1 MSDTETLEQLEK
13 RMAAMAENGADAAE
27 WIAAL
32 EEGLAA
38 GSPKVFTDW
47 APLAQ
52 ESLAKLGDIPAGI
65 DLLKWRAD
73 HTPANTMSPKAWL
86 MAADV
91 VAGSNPHMLAL
102 LSEAGFGQHL
112 AARECVR
119 RLRLLHGLHSGALCL
134 HRTWGFGIVKKS
146 DALYKRIEI
155 QFAGRPNH
163 MLPMKAAAESLELL
177 GPDHIL
183 AKLHADR
190 ESVMQQVR
198 TNPAGVVKEAL
209 ASFGP
214 LSAAALQEKLVQG
227 GVVLEGDWKS
237 FWDAARK
244 ELKKDPLVDLPSK
257 RTDPIRMKDSASG
270 YDEAWYDK
278 LGAERDIKT
287 ILRLVTELKSSVA
300 DVSAIPPARKR
311 VLANRLAFVILGATS
326 RQPGTKMAGTL
337 LAAQFKLDPADCDWP
352 AAARSFLSGKTF
364 IPLLHDLPVRD
375 IAPAL
380 AFLQGIDP
388 DAVRSLVLNH
398 LHDLHYNA
406 LCDAIDLM
414 IEKGSGEEIRKLFI
428 DDCARHL
435 ATEEMLLWIFRHR
448 DQATAWDLP
457 QPTALAPLAVAELEK
472 DYSGDRLKTKKLLRE
487 RLETPEVLQAVFE
500 GMTRGRQQDFFRQLC
515 LSTAWTGLDRQT
527 MQAKI
532 IKQFP
537 HLESIVTGESST
549 SEAPAASYGSVTSH
563 RSYRDRVERLEKL
576 INVDIPENS
585 REIAVAR
592 SYGDLSENFE
602 YKAAK
607 DMQAVLLAR
616 RADLESQ
623 IAKVRPTDFSEA
635 PQGVAGVGSTIHV
648 AWPDGH
654 EETYHILGEWD
665 QVPEMHIIS
674 SNTRIAKA
682 VAGKKPGDVFPMPSE
697 DGTDVDCTLKDVT
710 PLPQEILDWAK

>member
-1 MSDTETLEQLEK
+1 MSDTATLEQLEK
-13 RMAAMAENGADAAE
+13 RMADMAENGADAAE

-32 EEGLAA
+32 DDALAA
-38 GSPKVFTDW
+38 GSPKVFSDF

-73 HTPANTMSPKAWL
+73 HTPADTMSPKAWL

-102 LSEAGFGQHL
+102 LSEAGFGQRL

-134 HRTWGFGIVKKS
+134 HRTWGFGIVRKS

-155 QFAGRPNH
+155 QFPGRPNH
-163 MLPMKAAAESLELL
+163 MLPMKTAAETLELL

-190 ESVMQQVR
+190 ESVLQQVR
-198 TNPAGVVKEAL
+198 TDPAGVVKQAL

-214 LSAAALQEKLVQG
+214 LSAPALQEKLVQN
-227 GVVLEGDWKS
+227 GVVQEADWKP

-287 ILRLVTELKSSVA
+287 ILRLVNELKGSVA

-337 LAAQFKLDPADCDWP
+337 LASQFRLDPADCDWP

-364 IPLLHDLPVRD
+364 VPLLHDLPVRD
-375 IAPAL
+375 IAPVL
-380 AFLQGIDP
+380 EFLHIQDP

-406 LCDAIDLM
+406 LCDAIDLL
-414 IEKGSGEEIRKLFI
+414 IAKDGGEDLRKCFV
-428 DDCARHL
+428 DDCARHH
-435 ATEEMLLWIFRHR
+435 ATEEMLLWILRHR
-448 DQATAWDLP
+448 DQSTSWDLP
-457 QPTALAPLAVAELEK
+457 QPAALAPLIVAEIEK
-472 DYSGDRLKTKKLLRE
+472 DYSGDRLKTRKLLRE
-487 RLETPEVLQAVFE
+487 RLESPEVLQSVFE
-500 GMTRGRQQDFFRQLC
+500 GMTLGRQRDFFRQLC

-537 HLESIVTGESST
+537 HLEAIVTGETT
-549 SEAPAASYGSVTSH
+549 SEAPAASYGAVTSH
-563 RSYRDRVERLEKL
+563 RSYREYVERLEKL
-576 INVDIPENS
+576 INVEIPENS

-616 RADLESQ
+616 RADLESR

-635 PQGVAGVGSTIHV
+635 PQGVAGVGSSIRI
-648 AWPDGH
+648 AWPDGR

-674 SNTRIAKA
+674 SNTRIAKN
-682 VAGKKPGDVFPMPSE
+682 VAGKKVGDLFPMPSE
-697 DGTDVDCTLKDVT
+697 DGSDVDCILKSID
-710 PLPQEILDWAK
+710 PLPPEILDWAK

>member
-1 MSDTETLEQLEK
+1 MSETATLEQLEQ
-13 RMAAMAENGADAAE
+13 RIASMAENGADAAE
-27 WIAAL
+27 WIAVL
-32 EEGLAA
+32 EEALAV
-38 GSPKVFTDW
+38 GSPKVFSDF

-52 ESLAKLGDIPAGI
+52 ENLAKLGDTSAGI

-73 HTPANTMSPKAWL
+73 HTPADTMSPKAWL

-91 VAGSNPHMLAL
+91 VAGSNPHLLAL
-102 LSEAGFGQHL
+102 LTEAGFGQRL

-119 RLRLLHGLHSGALCL
+119 RFRLLHGLHSGALCL

-155 QFAGRPNH
+155 QFPGRPNH
-163 MLPMKAAAESLELL
+163 MLPMKTAAETLELL

-198 TNPAGVVKEAL
+198 TDPAGIVKQAL

-214 LSAAALQEKLVQG
+214 LSSSALQEKLTQS
-227 GVVLEGDWKS
+227 GVVQEADWKT

-287 ILRLVTELKSSVA
+287 ILRLANELKGSVA
-300 DVSAIPPARKR
+300 DVSAIPSPRKR

-337 LAAQFKLDPADCDWP
+337 LASQFQLDPADCDWP

-364 IPLLHDLPVRD
+364 VPLLHDLPVRD
-375 IAPAL
+375 IAPVL
-380 AFLQGIDP
+380 AFLHIQDP

-414 IEKGSGEEIRKLFI
+414 IEKGCGEDLRKLFSE
-428 DDCARHL
+428 DCARHH
-435 ATEEMLLWIFRHR
+435 ATEEMLLWILRHR

-457 QPTALAPLAVAELEK
+457 QPAALAPLIVAEIEK
-472 DYSGDRLKTKKLLRE
+472 DYSGDRLKTRKLLRE
-487 RLETPEVLQAVFE
+487 RLETPEVLQAIFE
-500 GMTRGRQQDFFRQLC
+500 GMTLGRQQDFFRQLC
-515 LSTAWTGLDRQT
+515 VSTAWTGLDRQT

-537 HLESIVTGESST
+537 HLESIVTGET
-549 SEAPAASYGSVTSH
+549 ASEVPAASYGAVTSH
-563 RSYRDRVERLEKL
+563 RSYREYVERLEKL

-635 PQGVAGVGSTIHV
+635 PQGVAGVGSTIRV

-682 VAGKKPGDVFPMPSE
+682 VSGKKVGDQFPMPSE
-697 DGTDVDCTLKDVT
+697 DGSDVDCILKSID
-710 PLPQEILDWAK
+710 PLPSEILDWAK

>member
-1 MSDTETLEQLEK
+1 MSDTATLEQLEK
-13 RMAAMAENGADAAE
+13 RMADMAENGADAAE

-32 EEGLAA
+32 DDALAA
-38 GSPKVFTDW
+38 GSPKVFSDF

-52 ESLAKLGDIPAGI
+52 ESLAKLGDISAGI

-73 HTPANTMSPKAWL
+73 HTPADTMSPKAWL

-102 LSEAGFGQHL
+102 LSEAGFGQRL

-155 QFAGRPNH
+155 QFPGRPAH
-163 MLPMKAAAESLELL
+163 TLPMKTAAETLELL

-190 ESVMQQVR
+190 ESVLQQVR
-198 TNPAGVVKEAL
+198 TDPAGVVKQAL

-214 LSAAALQEKLVQG
+214 LSAPALQDKLTQA
-227 GVVLEGDWKS
+227 GVVQEADWKS

-287 ILRLVTELKSSVA
+287 ILRLVTELKGSVA
-300 DVSAIPPARKR
+300 DVSAIPAPRKR
-311 VLANRLAFVILGATS
+311 VLANRLGFVILGATS

-337 LAAQFKLDPADCDWP
+337 LASQFRLDPADCDWP

-364 IPLLHDLPVRD
+364 VPLLHDLPVRD
-375 IAPAL
+375 IAPVL
-380 AFLQGIDP
+380 EFLHIQDP

-406 LCDAIDLM
+406 LCDAIDLL
-414 IEKGSGEEIRKLFI
+414 IAKGGGEDLRKCFV
-428 DDCARHL
+428 DDCARHH
-435 ATEEMLLWIFRHR
+435 ATEEMLLWILRHR
-448 DQATAWDLP
+448 DQATSWDLP
-457 QPTALAPLAVAELEK
+457 QPAALAPLIVAEIEK
-472 DYSGDRLKTKKLLRE
+472 DYSGDRLKTRKLLRE
-487 RLETPEVLQAVFE
+487 RLESPEVLQSVFE
-500 GMTRGRQQDFFRQLC
+500 GMTLGRQRDFFRQLC

-537 HLESIVTGESST
+537 HLEAIVTGET
-549 SEAPAASYGSVTSH
+549 ASEAPAASYGSVTSH
-563 RSYRDRVERLEKL
+563 RSYREYVERLEKL
-576 INVDIPENS
+576 INVEIPENS

-616 RADLESQ
+616 RADLESR

-635 PQGVAGVGSTIHV
+635 PQGVAGVGSSIRI
-648 AWPDGH
+648 AWPDGR

-674 SNTRIAKA
+674 SNTRIAKN
-682 VAGKKPGDVFPMPSE
+682 VAGKKVGDLFPMPSE
-697 DGTDVDCTLKDVT
+697 DGSDVDCILKAID
-710 PLPQEILDWAK
+710 PLPPEILDWAK